1 MIPSLRQ
8 QVVEAAIMERSR
20 RREASVED
28 SLIEMYLAGV
38 SSRRVADI
46 TEALWG
52 AGVFRLLGH
61 PLVQDQ
67 AYQSAGA
74 HHEGYPAARTVA

>member
-38 SSRRVADI
+38 SS
-46 TEALWG
+46 
-52 AGVFRLLGH
+52 
-61 PLVQDQ
+61 
-67 AYQSAGA
+67 
-74 HHEGYPAARTVA
+74 